1 MKNIIFE
8 GFIGDKYGREWNI
21 RANTV
26 RDALNCLEANYPE
39 SRKDLIEFVEAG
51 GNFSIQVGEEFLG
64 EEELFYNIT
73 KDTIIITPIPAGAKS
88 GGAKVVAGLALLTFA
103 FFMPQ
108 MFLFLNPATGG
119 GFAGAA
125 VAAGN
130 AVSAFLP
137 GTLGGFIQ
145 SSIALLGVSLAT
157 TGLQQMMAP
166 DPSVDTNDNNYL
178 FEGPDNTIA
187 TGNPVPVLFGQMI
200 VGGVVISSGT
210 VTGAVRTLSTYG
222 SSDSGGGGYTGPTY
236 PPDNIDTFN
245 SRDPDT
251 GGGFTTTQ
259 LIDLELRMGDSQDE

>member
-26 RDALNCLEANYPE
+26 KDALNCLEANYPE

-51 GNFSIQVGEEFLG
+51 GNFSIQVGEEFIG
-64 EEELFYNIT
+64 EEELFYNIN

-88 GGAKVVAGLALLTFA
+88 GGAKLVAGLALLTFA
-103 FFMPQ
+103 FF
-108 MFLFLNPATGG
+108 LPALVPV
-119 GFAGAA
+119 GFAANFLGGVTTGVGLAGAQF
-125 VAAGN
+125 AAGT
-130 AVSAFLP
+130 AGFFL
-137 GTLGGFIQ
+137 Q

-245 SRDPDT
+245 SRDPDA
-251 GGGFTTTQ
+251 GGAYTTTQ
-259 LIDLELRMGDSQDE
+259 LINLELRLGDDFDI